1 MITNPSQGIL
11 TSFAQLRVPSN
22 EPSKPKGK
30 GMMNRKGNFTKV
42 SDNQTKPP
50 AIVSKEIQMYING
63 KRKNGGINESA

>member
-11 TSFAQLRVPSN
+11 SSFAQLRVPSN

-30 GMMNRKGNFTKV
+30 GMMNRKSNFTKV

-50 AIVSKEIQMYING
+50 AIVAKEIQMYING
-63 KRKNGGINESA
+63 KRKNGGMNESA

>member
-30 GMMNRKGNFTKV
+30 GMMNTKGNFTKV
-42 SDNQTKPP
+42 SDNQTKQP
-50 AIVSKEIQMYING
+50 AIVAKEIQMYIKSKN
-63 KRKNGGINESA
+63 RKYNNETA

>member
-11 TSFAQLRVPSN
+11 NSFSQLQIKSN

-42 SDNQTKPP
+42 SDNQIKPP
-50 AIVSKEIQMYING
+50 AIVAKEIQMYIKSKN
-63 KRKNGGINESA
+63 RKYNNETA

>member
-42 SDNQTKPP
+42 SDNQIKPP
-50 AIVSKEIQMYING
+50 AIVAKEIQMYIKSKN
-63 KRKNGGINESA
+63 RKYNNETA

>member
-11 TSFAQLRVPSN
+11 NSFSQLQIKSN

-42 SDNQTKPP
+42 SDNQIKPP
-50 AIVSKEIQMYING
+50 AIVAKEIQMYIKSKN
-63 KRKNGGINESA
+63 RKYNYETA

>member
-11 TSFAQLRVPSN
+11 NSFSQLQIKSN

-50 AIVSKEIQMYING
+50 AIVAKEIQMYING
-63 KRKNGGINESA
+63 KRKNGGMNESA